1 MTTSYVLSS
10 YRNFDSHYCLTAYLL
25 GNYRHRPLSISF
37 FFLTTQGTQ
46 SILFALLLSGAQN
59 TPAVLFYSVKSFN
72 AHLFLNP
79 PPFLF
84 RLSLFGFS
92 GFSSN
97 YMLTN
102 NILLLFTCLPYI
114 FLLPVYMCFSIYTY
128 SYIRYTTVYKTSFLA
143 TRHSLLSP
151 PFHPKQSFL

>member
-1 MTTSYVLSS
+1 MYYHPTGIFIRIIASQHIFWEIIVTAHFLFLS
-10 YRNFDSHYCLTAYLL
+10 
-25 GNYRHRPLSISF
+25 

-79 PPFLF
+79 PPLFLF

-97 YMLTN
+97 FMLTN